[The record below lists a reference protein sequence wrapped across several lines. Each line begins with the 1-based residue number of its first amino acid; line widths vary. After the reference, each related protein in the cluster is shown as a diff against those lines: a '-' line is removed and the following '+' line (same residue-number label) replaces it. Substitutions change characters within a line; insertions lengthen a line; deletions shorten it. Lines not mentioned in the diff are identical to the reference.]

1 MVRKTERKKLSMK
14 TRLVIIAA
22 MFIVVNLAFYVG
34 SEFSGESK
42 SEKQIEQPSQSEES
56 EESVKPEETLYYKFN
71 PPSSSSP

>member
-42 SEKQIEQPSQSEES
+42 SEKQIEQSSQS

-71 PPSSSSP
+71 PPSSSP